1 MLNQLKNVMNRC
13 YGETLL
19 EIYHSN
25 IYNYSVV
32 KLCIVKGSNN
42 QLYLKARDN
51 MDSTIYLTM
60 FGYLLV
66 SNSIK

>member
-1 MLNQLKNVMNRC
+1 MGRHYWKF
-13 YGETLL
+13 
-19 EIYHSN
+19 IIAIS
-25 IYNYSVV
+25 IIYSVV